1 MATLTIQTHF
11 ARNSF
16 VVVIILLTDLMV
28 IFKAEEITLFIPFTV
43 NLNKKI
49 LQRKNVFR
57 LVSLNFKSILLQLAP
72 LGKP

>member
-28 IFKAEEITLFIPFTV
+28 IFKAEETTLFIPFTV

-57 LVSLNFKSILLQLAP
+57 LVSLNFKTILLQLAP